1 MGTIKRSKHVFFWI
15 RSSILSFISLSANR
29 HIMWCFSSSY
39 LLIFFFNLLKGK
51 RSTDLV
57 FAIWLLC
64 CRSYVLCVTQNK
76 KWVSDW
82 QTDGSDNNMKIYQW
96 VLIFLEY
103 LARFNNNAFIV
114 GCAWGSTFAPNASS
128 SMTMYASYF
137 KLLSKYFSCN
147 PA

>member
-1 MGTIKRSKHVFFWI
+1 MELWVPLKDPNTCFFGQG
-15 RSSILSFISLSANR
+15 SA
-29 HIMWCFSSSY
+29 SY
-39 LLIFFFNLLKGK
+39 LLFLYLLIGILYDASVLHICWFFFFNLLKGK

-103 LARFNNNAFIV
+103 PARFNNNAFIV
-114 GCAWGSTFAPNASS
+114 GCAWGSTFAPNAST
-128 SMTMYASYF
+128 SMTMYAS
-137 KLLSKYFSCN
+137 SNS
-147 PA
+147 

>member
-1 MGTIKRSKHVFFWI
+1 
-15 RSSILSFISLSANR
+15 
-29 HIMWCFSSSY
+29 
-39 LLIFFFNLLKGK
+39 
-51 RSTDLV
+51 
-57 FAIWLLC
+57 
-64 CRSYVLCVTQNK
+64 
-76 KWVSDW
+76 
-82 QTDGSDNNMKIYQW
+82 MKIYQW

-137 KLLSKYFSCN
+137 KLSSKYFSCN